1 MRHQGRPGGIVLHQD
16 EQGFRHLWE
25 ADSNEELEERWS
37 TVSNEYSRFNDEREA
52 RERAEDER
60 AARTQGELGST
71 AIADDLSEAEQ
82 LERERGEYWAK
93 GETLAERGIREGL
106 RSAERENRALDD
118 ATARLVSEKL
128 IAELARSG
136 SAGDSPGQAASID
149 APLAVSTP
157 ALNALVASG
166 VILEDDIYQELYADM
181 DGQSPEIRKLVD
193 ALQGYCIR
201 RADKGPVARW
211 GRDDAERDT
220 PSGVKPE
227 IWVGSLSDYNAGVL
241 HGIWID
247 AWQEPE
253 EIQEQVSWMLR
264 TSPTGNAEE
273 YAIFDHSD
281 FCGLQVDENMSL
293 ADVSR
298 LARGIAE
305 HGEAF
310 AKWAGYL
317 GLQDLDA
324 VQRTFEEACQGRHES
339 MSC

>member
-220 PSGVKPE
+220 PSGIKPE

-273 YAIFDHSD
+273 
-281 FCGLQVDENMSL
+281 
-293 ADVSR
+293 
-298 LARGIAE
+298 
-305 HGEAF
+305 
-310 AKWAGYL
+310 
-317 GLQDLDA
+317 
-324 VQRTFEEACQGRHES
+324 
-339 MSC
+339 